1 LIENQIYHAPQ
12 KRNKIEK
19 QTIKQINMKIA
30 LIGAGGKM
38 GMRLTRNLK
47 NFSFEMSYVEISQ
60 AGIAKLAE
68 LGVEV
73 SPAEKVVPE
82 AEVVILAVPDV
93 ALAKVSVQIIP
104 QMKPG
109 AVVMTLDPAVA
120 RAGRLFLREDVS
132 YFIAHPSHPSVF
144 NWEPT
149 PEAQADFFG
158 GTLAKQTIV
167 CALMQGPDSDYE
179 LGESVAKAMYAPV
192 SKAFKISMEQMALL
206 EPALVETLSSS
217 CLDLV
222 REGMEEI
229 IARGVPREAAREFL
243 MGHINIQLAV
253 LFKELPNAVFSD
265 AANKALT
272 RGRSIL
278 FKDDWKQIFEPENV
292 LQQVIDIT

>member
-1 LIENQIYHAPQ
+1 M
-12 KRNKIEK
+12 K
-19 QTIKQINMKIA
+19 KIA

-47 NFSFEMSYVEISQ
+47 DSPFSMSYIEISQ
-60 AGIAKLAE
+60 LGQEKLSE
-68 LGVEV
+68 LGIQI
-73 SPAEKVVPE
+73 STAEQAVPG
-82 AEVVILAVPDV
+82 ADVVILAVPDV
-93 ALAKVSVQIIP
+93 ALAKVSANIIP
-104 QMKPG
+104 QMK
-109 AVVMTLDPAVA
+109 AHAILMTLDPAVA
-120 RAGRLFLREDVS
+120 RAGRLFLRDDIS

-158 GTLAKQTIV
+158 GSLAKQTIV
-167 CALMQGPDSDYE
+167 CALMQGPDTDFE
-179 LGESVAKAMYAPV
+179 LGESVAKTMYAPV
-192 SKAFKISMEQMALL
+192 SKAFKITMEQMALL

-229 IARGVPREAAREFL
+229 IKRGVPADAARAFL
-243 MGHINIQLAV
+243 LGHINIQLAV

>member
-1 LIENQIYHAPQ
+1 M
-12 KRNKIEK
+12 KKI
-19 QTIKQINMKIA
+19 TI
-30 LIGAGGKM
+30 IGAGGKM

-47 NFSFEMSYVEISQ
+47 NSSFEMSYVEISP
-60 AGIAKLAE
+60 AGIEKLAE
-68 LGVEV
+68 LGVEI
-73 SPAEKVVPE
+73 SAGEKVVPL
-82 AEVVILAVPDV
+82 ADVVILAVPDV
-93 ALAKVSVQIIP
+93 ALAKVSADIIP
-104 QMKPG
+104 KMKSG
-109 AVVMTLDPAVA
+109 SLMMTLDPAVA
-120 RAGRLFLREDVS
+120 RAGRLFMRNDVS

-149 PEAQADFFG
+149 PEAKADFFG

-167 CALMQGPDSDYE
+167 CALMQGPDTDYE
-179 LGESVAKAMYAPV
+179 LGETVAKTMYAPV
-192 SKAFKISMEQMALL
+192 SKAFKITMEQMALL

-243 MGHINIQLAV
+243 LGHINIQLAV

-265 AANKALT
+265 AANKALA

>member
-1 LIENQIYHAPQ
+1 M
-12 KRNKIEK
+12 KKI
-19 QTIKQINMKIA
+19 T

-47 NFSFEMSYVEISQ
+47 NSPYEMSYVEISE

-68 LGVEV
+68 IGVDTAQAETAI
-73 SPAEKVVPE
+73 PA
-82 AEVVILAVPDV
+82 ADLVILAVPDV
-93 ALAKVSVQIIP
+93 ALAKVSAEIIP
-104 QMKPG
+104 QMKTG
-109 AVVMTLDPAVA
+109 TVVMTLDPAVA
-120 RAGRLFLREDVS
+120 RAGRLFMRNDIS

-167 CALMQGPDSDYE
+167 CALMQGIEADYE
-179 LGESVAKAMYAPV
+179 LGEQVAKTMYAPV
-192 SKAFKISMEQMALL
+192 SKAFKITMEQMALL

-229 IARGVPREAAREFL
+229 IARGVPRDAAREFL
-243 MGHINIQLAV
+243 LGHINIQLAV

>member
-1 LIENQIYHAPQ
+1 ME
-12 KRNKIEK
+12 KIV
-19 QTIKQINMKIA
+19 I
-30 LIGAGGKM
+30 IGAGGKM
-38 GMRLTRNLK
+38 GLRLTRNLK
-47 NFSFEMSYVEISQ
+47 KSPFEMYYVEIGQ
-60 AGIAKLAE
+60 AGIEKLSE
-68 LGVEV
+68 LGVQITASEQ
-73 SPAEKVVPE
+73 VVPN
-82 AEVVILAVPDV
+82 ADVVILAVPDV
-93 ALAKVSVQIIP
+93 ALAKLSAIIIP
-104 QMKPG
+104 QMK
-109 AVVMTLDPAVA
+109 ANSLLMTLDPAVA
-120 RAGRLFLREDVS
+120 RAGRLFLRNDIS

-167 CALMQGPDSDYE
+167 CALMQGKDSDYQ
-179 LGESVAKAMYAPV
+179 LGETVAKTMYAPV
-192 SKAFKISMEQMALL
+192 SKAFKITMEQMALL

-229 IARGVPREAAREFL
+229 IRRGVPADAAREFL

>member
-1 LIENQIYHAPQ
+1 ME
-12 KRNKIEK
+12 KI
-19 QTIKQINMKIA
+19 T

-38 GMRLTRNLK
+38 GMRLTRNLM
-47 NFSFEMSYVEISQ
+47 NSSFEMRYVEISQ
-60 AGIAKLAE
+60 AGIEKLAE
-68 LGVEV
+68 LNIQV
-73 SPAEKVVPE
+73 SDTAQVVPD
-82 AEVVILAVPDV
+82 ADVVILAVPDV
-93 ALAKVSVQIIP
+93 ALAKVSEAIIP
-104 QMKPG
+104 QMKAG
-109 AVVMTLDPAVA
+109 ALLMTLDPAVA

-167 CALMQGPDSDYE
+167 CALMQGPETAYD
-179 LGESVAKAMYAPV
+179 LGEAVAKTMYAPV
-192 SKAFKISMEQMALL
+192 SKAYKITMEQMALL

-229 IARGVPREAAREFL
+229 IRRGVPAEAARAFL
-243 MGHINIQLAV
+243 LGHINIQLAV

-265 AANKALT
+265 AANKALQ

-278 FKDDWKQIFEPENV
+278 FKDDWKQIFEPDNV

>member
-1 LIENQIYHAPQ
+1 MEQILRSYFSLLKILIL
-12 KRNKIEK
+12 KK
-19 QTIKQINMKIA
+19 MKIA

-38 GMRLTRNLK
+38 GCRLSRNLK
-47 NFSFEMSYVEISQ
+47 NSTYEMSYVEISEQ
-60 AGIAKLAE
+60 GKENLKKLGIE
-68 LGVEV
+68 NISTDV
-73 SPAEKVVPE
+73 VVPE
-82 AEVVILAVPDV
+82 ADVVILAVPDV
-93 ALAKVSVQIIP
+93 ALAKVSMSIIP
-104 QMKPG
+104 QMRTG
-109 AVVMTLDPAVA
+109 AILMTLDPAVA
-120 RAGRLFLREDVS
+120 RAGRLFMRSDIS

-167 CALMQGPDSDYE
+167 CALMQGQDSDYNK
-179 LGESVAKAMYAPV
+179 GEEVATAMYAPV
-192 SKAFKISMEQMALL
+192 SKAFKITMEQMALL

-278 FKDDWKQIFEPENV
+278 FKEDWKQIFEPENV

>member
-1 LIENQIYHAPQ
+1 
-12 KRNKIEK
+12 
-19 QTIKQINMKIA
+19 MKVV

-38 GMRLTRNLK
+38 GCRLTRNLK
-47 NFSFEMSYVEISQ
+47 NSEFEISYVEISEK
-60 AGIAKLAE
+60 GIENLKE
-68 LGVEV
+68 LGVKT
-73 SPAEKVVPE
+73 SPAELVVPE
-82 AEVVILAVPDV
+82 SDIVILAVPDV
-93 ALAKVSVQIIP
+93 ALAKVSEITIP
-104 QMKPG
+104 KMKSG
-109 AVVMTLDPAVA
+109 ALVMTLDPAVA

-167 CALMQGPDSDYE
+167 CALMQGNEADYE
-179 LGESVAKAMYAPV
+179 LGETVAKTMYAPV
-192 SKAFKISMEQMALL
+192 SKAFKITMEQMALL

-243 MGHINIQLAV
+243 LGHINIQLAV

-265 AANKALT
+265 AANKALV

>member
-1 LIENQIYHAPQ
+1 
-12 KRNKIEK
+12 
-19 QTIKQINMKIA
+19 MKVA

-38 GMRLTRNLK
+38 GCRLTRNLK
-47 NFSFEMSYVEISQ
+47 NSAYEMSYVEIS
-60 AGIAKLAE
+60 AKGIENLKE
-68 LGVEV
+68 LGVETSLSEEV
-73 SPAEKVVPE
+73 IPE
-82 AEVVILAVPDV
+82 AQVVILAVPDV
-93 ALAKVSVQIIP
+93 ALAKVSASVIP
-104 QMKPG
+104 QMKTG
-109 AVVMTLDPAVA
+109 AIVMTLDPAVA
-120 RAGRLFLREDVS
+120 RAGRLFMRNDVS

-167 CALMQGPDSDYE
+167 CALMQGPEADYR
-179 LGESVAKAMYAPV
+179 LGEQVAKTMYAPV
-192 SKAFKISMEQMALL
+192 SKAFKITMEQMALL

-265 AANKALT
+265 AANKALA

-278 FKDDWKQIFEPENV
+278 FKEDWKQIFEPENV
-292 LQQVIDIT
+292 LQQVNDIT

>member
-1 LIENQIYHAPQ
+1 M
-12 KRNKIEK
+12 K
-19 QTIKQINMKIA
+19 KIA
-30 LIGAGGKM
+30 IIGAGGKM

-47 NFSFEMSYVEISQ
+47 NTSFQMSYVEISE
-60 AGIAKLAE
+60 AGIAKLTE
-68 LGVEV
+68 LGIEV
-73 SPAEKVVPE
+73 SEGEKVVSQ
-82 AEVVILAVPDV
+82 ADVVILAVPDV
-93 ALAKVSVQIIP
+93 ALAMVSASVIP
-104 QMKPG
+104 QMKSG
-109 AVVMTLDPAVA
+109 SLLMTLDPAVA
-120 RAGRLFLREDVS
+120 RAGRLFLRNDIS

-167 CALMQGPDSDYE
+167 CALMQGPGKDYE
-179 LGESVAKAMYAPV
+179 LGEQVAKTMYAPV
-192 SKAFKISMEQMALL
+192 SKAFKITMEQMALL

>member
-1 LIENQIYHAPQ
+1 MM
-12 KRNKIEK
+12 KKIS
-19 QTIKQINMKIA
+19 I
-30 LIGAGGKM
+30 IGAGGKM
-38 GMRLTRNLK
+38 GIRLTRNLK
-47 NFSFEMSYVEISQ
+47 NSSFEMSYVEISET
-60 AGIAKLAE
+60 GIAKLDE

-73 SPAEKVVPE
+73 SEGEKVVLL
-82 AEVVILAVPDV
+82 ADLVILAVPDV
-93 ALAKVSVQIIP
+93 ALAKVSADVIP
-104 QMKPG
+104 RMKTG
-109 AVVMTLDPAVA
+109 AIVITLDPAVA
-120 RAGRLFLREDVS
+120 RAGRLFMRNDVS

-167 CALMQGPDSDYE
+167 CALMQGPATDYD
-179 LGESVAKAMYAPV
+179 LGEQVAKTMYAPV
-192 SKAFKISMEQMALL
+192 SKAFKITMEQMALL

-229 IARGVPREAAREFL
+229 IVRGVPREAAREFL

-253 LFKELPNAVFSD
+253 LFNELPNAVFSD
-265 AANKALT
+265 AANKALA

>member
-1 LIENQIYHAPQ
+1 MNAPFF
-12 KRNKIEK
+12 KPSLRGGFERASKF
-19 QTIKQINMKIA
+19 TTMKKVVI
-30 LIGAGGKM
+30 IGAGGKM
-38 GMRLTRNLK
+38 GMRLSRNLK
-47 NFSFEMSYVEISQ
+47 DSYFAMSYVEISELGQ
-60 AGIAKLAE
+60 QKLAE
-68 LGVEV
+68 LGLTTC
-73 SPAEKVVPE
+73 SPETAVPE
-82 AEVVILAVPDV
+82 ADVVILAVPDV
-93 ALAKVSVQIIP
+93 ALAKVSATIIP
-104 QMKPG
+104 EMKTG
-109 AVVMTLDPAVA
+109 SIVMTLDPAVA
-120 RAGRLFLREDVS
+120 RAGRLFLREDIS

-167 CALMQGPDSDYE
+167 CALMLGPDADYD
-179 LGESVAKAMYAPV
+179 LGETVAKTMYAPV
-192 SKAFKISMEQMALL
+192 SKAFKITMEQMALL

-278 FKDDWKQIFEPENV
+278 FKDDWKQIFEPDNV

>member
-1 LIENQIYHAPQ
+1 
-12 KRNKIEK
+12 
-19 QTIKQINMKIA
+19 MKIA

-38 GMRLTRNLK
+38 GCRLSRNLK
-47 NFSFEMSYVEISQ
+47 NCEYEMSYIEISEEGKTRLKEL
-60 AGIAKLAE
+60 GIANISTDA
-68 LGVEV
+68 
-73 SPAEKVVPE
+73 VVPS
-82 AEVVILAVPDV
+82 ADVVILAVPDV
-93 ALAKVSVQIIP
+93 ALAKISAGIIP
-104 QMKPG
+104 KMHPG
-109 AVVMTLDPAVA
+109 SVVMTLDPAVA
-120 RAGRLFLREDVS
+120 RAGRLLMRNDVS

-158 GTLAKQTIV
+158 GTLARQTIV
-167 CALMQGPDSDYE
+167 CTLLQGPDSDYNK
-179 LGESVAKAMYAPV
+179 GEKVAKQMYAPV
-192 SKAFKISMEQMALL
+192 SKAYKITMEQMALL

-243 MGHINIQLAV
+243 LGHINIQLAV
-253 LFKELPNAVFSD
+253 LFQELPNAVFSD
-265 AANKALT
+265 AANKALS

-292 LQQVIDIT
+292 LLQVNDIT

>member
-1 LIENQIYHAPQ
+1 
-12 KRNKIEK
+12 
-19 QTIKQINMKIA
+19 MKVT

-38 GMRLTRNLK
+38 GCRLTRNLK
-47 NFSFEMSYVEISQ
+47 NSEYEMSYVEISEK
-60 AGIAKLAE
+60 GIENLKE
-68 LGVEV
+68 LGVETTQ
-73 SPAEKVVPE
+73 AEKAIPN
-82 AEVVILAVPDV
+82 AEIVILAVPDV
-93 ALAKVSVQIIP
+93 ALAKVSANVIP
-104 QMKPG
+104 QMKTG
-109 AVVMTLDPAVA
+109 SVVMTLDPAVA
-120 RAGRLFLREDVS
+120 RAGRLFVRPDVS

-167 CALMQGPDSDYE
+167 CALMQGPSTDYD
-179 LGESVAKAMYAPV
+179 LGEQVAKTMYAPV
-192 SKAFKISMEQMALL
+192 SKAFKITMEQMALL

-278 FKDDWKQIFEPENV
+278 FKDDWKQIFKPENV

>member
-1 LIENQIYHAPQ
+1 
-12 KRNKIEK
+12 
-19 QTIKQINMKIA
+19 MKVT

-38 GMRLTRNLK
+38 GCRLTRNLK
-47 NFSFEMSYVEISQ
+47 NSKYKMSYVEISEK
-60 AGIAKLAE
+60 GIENLKE
-68 LGVEV
+68 LGVKTTQSEKAI
-73 SPAEKVVPE
+73 PNAEI
-82 AEVVILAVPDV
+82 VILAVPDV
-93 ALAKVSVQIIP
+93 ALAKVSANVIP
-104 QMKPG
+104 QMKAG
-109 AVVMTLDPAVA
+109 AVLMTLDPAVA
-120 RAGRLFLREDVS
+120 RAGRLFMRNDVS

-167 CALMQGPDSDYE
+167 CALMQGPTTDYD
-179 LGESVAKAMYAPV
+179 LGEQVAKTMYAPV
-192 SKAFKISMEQMALL
+192 KKAFRITMEQMALL

>member
-1 LIENQIYHAPQ
+1 M
-12 KRNKIEK
+12 KKI
-19 QTIKQINMKIA
+19 TI
-30 LIGAGGKM
+30 IGAGGKM

-47 NFSFEMSYVEISQ
+47 NSSFEMSYVEISET
-60 AGIAKLAE
+60 GIAKLDE
-68 LGVEV
+68 LGVDV
-73 SPAEKVVPE
+73 SEGEKVVPL
-82 AEVVILAVPDV
+82 ADLVILAVPDV
-93 ALAKVSVQIIP
+93 ALAKVSADVIP
-104 QMKPG
+104 QMKTG
-109 AVVMTLDPAVA
+109 AIVMTLDPAVA
-120 RAGRLFLREDVS
+120 RAGRLFMRNDVS

-167 CALMQGPDSDYE
+167 CALMKGPGTDYD
-179 LGESVAKAMYAPV
+179 LGEQVAKTMYAPV
-192 SKAFKISMEQMALL
+192 SKAFKITMEQMALL

-229 IARGVPREAAREFL
+229 ISRGVPREAAREFL

-278 FKDDWKQIFEPENV
+278 FKDEIGRASCRERV
-292 LQQVIDIT
+292 

>member
-1 LIENQIYHAPQ
+1 M
-12 KRNKIEK
+12 K
-19 QTIKQINMKIA
+19 KIA

-47 NFSFEMSYVEISQ
+47 SSPFEMSYVEISQ
-60 AGIAKLAE
+60 TGIEKLAE
-68 LGVEV
+68 LNIQTSEGTQ
-73 SPAEKVVPE
+73 VVPE
-82 AEVVILAVPDV
+82 ADVVILAVPDT
-93 ALAKVSVQIIP
+93 ALAKVSANIIP
-104 QMKPG
+104 QMKSDSL
-109 AVVMTLDPAVA
+109 VMTLDPAVA
-120 RAGRLFLREDVS
+120 RAGRLYLREDVS

-167 CALMQGPDSDYE
+167 CALMQGPDADYE
-179 LGESVAKAMYAPV
+179 LGEQVAKTMYAPV
-192 SKAFKISMEQMALL
+192 SQAYKITMEQMALL

-229 IARGVPREAAREFL
+229 ISRGVPAEAARAFL
-243 MGHINIQLAV
+243 LGHINIQLAV

-265 AANKALT
+265 AANKALQ
-272 RGRSIL
+272 RGRNIL

>member
-1 LIENQIYHAPQ
+1 M
-12 KRNKIEK
+12 KKIV
-19 QTIKQINMKIA
+19 I
-30 LIGAGGKM
+30 IGAGGKM

-47 NFSFEMSYVEISQ
+47 NSAFEMSYVEISQ
-60 AGIAKLAE
+60 AGIDKLAG

-73 SPAEKVVPE
+73 STAETIVPS
-82 AEVVILAVPDV
+82 ADVVILAVPDV
-93 ALAKVSVQIIP
+93 ALANLSANIIP
-104 QMKPG
+104 QMKSG
-109 AVVMTLDPAVA
+109 ALVMTLDPAVA
-120 RAGRLFLREDVS
+120 RAGRLFLRNDVS

-149 PEAQADFFG
+149 PVAQADFFG

-167 CALMQGPDSDYE
+167 CALMQGPESDYE
-179 LGESVAKAMYAPV
+179 LGEMVAKTMYAPV
-192 SKAFKISMEQMALL
+192 SEAFKITMEQMALL
-206 EPALVETLSSS
+206 EPALVETLSSA

-229 IARGVPREAAREFL
+229 IARGVPREAARAFL
-243 MGHINIQLAV
+243 LGHINIQLAV

-278 FKDDWKQIFEPENV
+278 FKDDWKQIFEPGNV

>member
-1 LIENQIYHAPQ
+1 M
-12 KRNKIEK
+12 K
-19 QTIKQINMKIA
+19 KIA

-47 NFSFEMSYVEISQ
+47 DSSFEMNYVEISE
-60 AGIAKLAE
+60 AGIEKLAE
-68 LGVEV
+68 LGIGV
-73 SPAEKVVPE
+73 SKGDEVVPV
-82 AEVVILAVPDV
+82 ADVVILAVPDT
-93 ALAKVSVQIIP
+93 ALAKVSAITIP
-104 QMKPG
+104 QMKSG
-109 AVVMTLDPAVA
+109 ALVMTLDPAVA

-167 CALMQGPDSDYE
+167 CALMQGPDSAYE
-179 LGESVAKAMYAPV
+179 LGELVAKTMYSPV
-192 SKAFKISMEQMALL
+192 SKAFKITMEQMALL

-265 AANKALT
+265 AANKALQ

-278 FKDDWKQIFEPENV
+278 FKDDWKQIFEPDNV

>member
-1 LIENQIYHAPQ
+1 M
-12 KRNKIEK
+12 K
-19 QTIKQINMKIA
+19 KIA

-38 GMRLTRNLK
+38 GMRLTRNLM
-47 NFSFEMSYVEISQ
+47 NSPFEMNYIEISET
-60 AGIAKLAE
+60 GKEKLAE
-68 LGVEV
+68 LGVQV
-73 SPAEKVVPE
+73 SDSEQTIPDAD
-82 AEVVILAVPDV
+82 VVILAVPDV
-93 ALAKVSVQIIP
+93 ALAKVSMTVVP
-104 QMKPG
+104 QMKAG
-109 AVVMTLDPAVA
+109 ALVMTLDPAVA
-120 RAGRLFLREDVS
+120 RAGRLFLRNDVS

-144 NWEPT
+144 NWEPS

-167 CALMQGPDSDYE
+167 CALMQGSESDYE
-179 LGESVAKAMYAPV
+179 LGEQLAKAMYAPV
-192 SKAFKISMEQMALL
+192 SKAFKITMEQMALL

-229 IARGVPREAAREFL
+229 IKRGVPREAAREFL
-243 MGHINIQLAV
+243 LGHINIQLAV
-253 LFKELPNAVFSD
+253 LFQELPNAVFSD

-278 FKDDWKQIFEPENV
+278 FKEDWKQIFEPDNV

>member
-1 LIENQIYHAPQ
+1 M
-12 KRNKIEK
+12 KKI
-19 QTIKQINMKIA
+19 T

-38 GMRLTRNLK
+38 GMRLTRNLM
-47 NFSFEMSYVEISQ
+47 NSSFEMNYVEISQ
-60 AGIAKLAE
+60 PGIEKLAE
-68 LGVEV
+68 LGIQV
-73 SPAEKVVPE
+73 SDAAQVVPG
-82 AEVVILAVPDV
+82 ADVVILAVPDV
-93 ALAKVSVQIIP
+93 ALSKVSAGVIP
-104 QMKPG
+104 QMKSG
-109 AVVMTLDPAVA
+109 ATVMTLDPAVA

-167 CALMQGPDSDYE
+167 CALMQGPEADYE
-179 LGESVAKAMYAPV
+179 LGEEVAKTMYAPV
-192 SKAFKISMEQMALL
+192 SKAYKITMEQMALL

-229 IARGVPREAAREFL
+229 IKRGVPAEAARAFL
-243 MGHINIQLAV
+243 LGHINIQLAV

-265 AANKALT
+265 AANKALQ